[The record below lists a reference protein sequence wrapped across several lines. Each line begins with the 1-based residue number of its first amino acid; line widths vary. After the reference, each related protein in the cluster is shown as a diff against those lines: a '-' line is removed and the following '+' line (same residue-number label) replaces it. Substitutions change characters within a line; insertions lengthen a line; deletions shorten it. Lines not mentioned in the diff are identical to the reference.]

1 VRIKMIS
8 VYVLGKIEAGHENE
22 VLDSLKNIKQ
32 VRTAS
37 LTYGVYDL
45 CIEALCKDLED
56 LDNFVVHVIRKVPG
70 IKETTTLVAS
80 RSIHPPMGF

>member
-1 VRIKMIS
+1 MIS

-45 CIEALCKDLED
+45 CIEALCINLEELND
-56 LDNFVVHVIRKVPG
+56 FVFNVIRRVSG
-70 IKETTTLVAS
+70 IKETVTLVAS